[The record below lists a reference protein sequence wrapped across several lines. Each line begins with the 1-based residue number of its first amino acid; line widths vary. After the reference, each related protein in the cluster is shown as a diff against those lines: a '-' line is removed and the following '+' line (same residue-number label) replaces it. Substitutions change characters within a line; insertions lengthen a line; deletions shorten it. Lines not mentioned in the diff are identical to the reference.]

1 MKPFELSD
9 RLLPTKHDCLLYV
22 LSQTNQHAEKMSPKS
37 VVCRLPKLA
46 EEIWNKVDC
55 SPSSN
60 KTITKLFES
69 GIWDNYKSLIR
80 EHYLP
85 RESFP
90 STRKRSHIKDPS
102 KQKQWYVLF
111 FYLKYLPKFSSLFFP
126 SKIVCCSVSFSVP
139 I

>member
-1 MKPFELSD
+1 MRNSENISHIALGTVRQQLHKSFIYTKIIKDNKVLKPFELSN

-22 LSQTNQHAEKMSPKS
+22 LSQTNQYAEKMSPKS
-37 VVCRLPKLA
+37 VVRRLPKLA

-85 RESFP
+85 RESLP

-102 KQKQWYVLF
+102 KQKQ
-111 FYLKYLPKFSSLFFP
+111 
-126 SKIVCCSVSFSVP
+126 
-139 I
+139 